1 MAVNNVLKDKLG
13 NILNPKIPRYE
24 NLKNYSEEEQLV
36 GFYLDRTYYKKVV
49 EFGAFPSNGQR
60 TVNHNRSD
68 LDDIICYFYSW
79 YDTTDAKWFSG
90 IRIDSSSIM
99 CKLSVDLT
107 NLVIEGL
114 GEVAWADRTTKGKCT
129 IYYHKTT
136 D

>member
-36 GFYLDRTYYKKVV
+36 GNYLSRPLYRKVV

-60 TVNHNRSD
+60 TVKHNISD
-68 LDDIICYFYSW
+68 LDDIMWFNYCWF
-79 YDTTDAKWFSG
+79 DTSDHKWFSG
-90 IRIDSSSIM
+90 PRVDSSSVI
-99 CKLSVDLT
+99 CKVAVNDTSLI
-107 NLVIEGL
+107 IEGL
-114 GEVAWADRTTKGKCT
+114 GNVAWADRTIKGKCT